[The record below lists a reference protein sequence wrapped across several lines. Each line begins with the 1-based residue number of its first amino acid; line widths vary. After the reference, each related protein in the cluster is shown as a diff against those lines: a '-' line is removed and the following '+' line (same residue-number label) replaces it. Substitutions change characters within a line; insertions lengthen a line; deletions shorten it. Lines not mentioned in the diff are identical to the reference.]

1 MAIHPSNIA
10 PAHAMRS
17 DGERVKSQL
26 GMGVGESK
34 KVCIK
39 IILIFFL
46 RHNLRQIV
54 LHRHRLLNE
63 VRIMTRAI
71 RPFSVLVYSSPRYL
85 LRSFFVAVK
94 MQD

>member
-1 MAIHPSNIA
+1 M
-10 PAHAMRS
+10 
-17 DGERVKSQL
+17 KSQL
-26 GMGVGESK
+26 GMGVGERK

-39 IILIFFL
+39 IILTFFL
-46 RHNLRQIV
+46 RHNPCQIV

-63 VRIMTRAI
+63 VRIMTRLI

-85 LRSFFVAVK
+85 LRSFFVTMAVK